1 MTIGAAIQ
9 AAADQAGWST
19 TKIAAETDV
28 SVTTAKRWVD
38 DVSVPSGAALETL
51 RAKLHGLAELL
62 DARQQSA
69 A

>member
-1 MTIGAAIQ
+1 
-9 AAADQAGWST
+9 
-19 TKIAAETDV
+19 
-28 SVTTAKRWVD
+28 VTTAKRWVD
-38 DVSVPSGAALETL
+38 DISTPPGDALETL